1 MKREREQRR
10 NTYVGITTNNLCLI
24 GEGLLAR
31 EWGES
36 LECVVDVLLDPVGNT
51 GVLQMLL
58 YSLLAIKNK

>member
-1 MKREREQRR
+1 MM
-10 NTYVGITTNNLCLI
+10 NNLCLI

-51 GVLQMLL
+51 GVLQMSL